1 MNKEMELALQDSTE
15 LRPFLFI
22 AMLSLKYPR
31 LLLITLWMAVKIMF
45 QVAGEVLGSDILG

>member
-1 MNKEMELALQDSTE
+1 MELALQDSTE
-15 LRPFLFI
+15 LRPFLCK
-22 AMLSLKYPR
+22 AMLSLKNPR